1 MKVEPRHV
9 SVVLLEDLGR
19 DDARRLEA
27 ELRLVEIAP
36 DQSGFSMGAAA
47 VLEKSAVDPTRRTFA
62 VLVDDAG
69 SARAV
74 GIGVLQPDALD
85 HEAWPSQEPY
95 VVLRGFCIDQREQGR
110 GIGTTATRHA
120 IALAERLFPDATD
133 LVLTVHVDNV
143 AGQRAYE
150 RCGFQRPGRQVEGR
164 AGQEY
169 VMYRPLLDD

>member
-1 MKVEPRHV
+1 MKVGPRHV
-9 SVVLLEDLGR
+9 TVVLLEDLGQ

-27 ELRLVEIAP
+27 ELRLVDITP

-47 VLEKSAVDPTRRTFA
+47 VLEKSAVDSTRRTFA

-85 HEAWPSQEPY
+85 HETWPSQNSY
-95 VVLRGFCIDQREQGR
+95 VVLRGFSIGQREQGR
-110 GIGTTATRHA
+110 GIGTTATRQA
-120 IALAERLFPDATD
+120 IALAKRLFPDATD
-133 LVLTVHVDNV
+133 LVLTVHIDNV
-143 AGQRAYE
+143 ARQRAYE

-169 VMYRPLLDD
+169 VMHRSLLND